1 MGIIIIND
9 SDAPGRDPNR
19 QLNTPAGDLFE
30 IDKRITDYLQKI
42 KSDATVASMMAGR
55 EARIAAR
62 AAGLEPPPIDMTADI
77 RAQVP
82 EEMFPPV
89 LVASNNQAFTD
100 FEGGS
105 GVGYIVSQAFRD
117 AVESFDPGV
126 HQFIPVEI
134 RRKDGGLHDKRPFYI
149 LRVTRLL
156 NTINVAASPDLR
168 RVSGK
173 PTDPVTDTTT
183 FHIHKCEV
191 CRPCRP
197 DGRHG
202 SVARCPKRS
211 TTSSP
216 RSVWWTFCTNA
227 TSPAG
232 VANSTF
238 TRVLNIGADHGS

>member
-19 QLNTPAGDLFE
+19 QLNTPAGDVFE
-30 IDKRITDYLQKI
+30 INKRITDYLEKI
-42 KSDATVASMMAGR
+42 KGDATVASMMSGR

-62 AAGLEPPPIDMTADI
+62 AAGLEPPSIDMTADI
-77 RAQVP
+77 RAKVP

-89 LVASNNQAFTD
+89 LVASNNQEFTD
-100 FEGGS
+100 FEGGYS
-105 GVGYIVSQAFRD
+105 KGFIVSQAFRD
-117 AVESFDPGV
+117 AVERFDAGV

-134 RRKDGGLHDKRPFYI
+134 RRKDGGLHDKRPFYF

-183 FHIHKCEV
+183 FHITSAKFAVHAD
-191 CRPCRP
+191 RTAGMGLWR
-197 DGRHG
+197 DL
-202 SVARCPKRS
+202 RS
-211 TTSSP
+211 KYDILASQRLVDLLQERNITGW
-216 RSVWWTFCTNA
+216 R
-227 TSPAG
+227 
-232 VANSTF
+232 ANSTF
-238 TRVLNIGADHGS
+238 TEI